1 MDEQFKRI
9 RHLAAASHF
18 RIALQNQELIRSIK
32 STQQELRDEVRRG
45 TEGLR
50 DKLENTIKELI
61 IGSLQTFEPQWLRK
75 FEDLIGE
82 HESLAADF
90 CKRIFVSRYGVFFVD
105 PGIPWDS
112 FRLLEVLSQSVNNP
126 SSQCLG

>member
-50 DKLENTIKELI
+50 NKLENTIKELI

-90 CKRIFVSRYGVFFVD
+90 CKRIFFFGRSWYIMRLFLLVR
-105 PGIPWDS
+105 S
-112 FRLLEVLSQSVNNP
+112 FISISQKSVQPVLG
-126 SSQCLG
+126 LM

>member
-45 TEGLR
+45 TKGLR
-50 DKLENTIKELI
+50 NELENTLKELI
-61 IGSLQTFEPQWLRK
+61 IGSLQIFEPQWLRK
-75 FEDLIGE
+75 FEDLINE
-82 HESLAADF
+82 HESVVAESSKYIFASRGGF
-90 CKRIFVSRYGVFFVD
+90 CLVD
-105 PGIPWDS
+105 LSLSWDS
-112 FRLLEVLSQSVNNP
+112 FQLVDV
-126 SSQCLG
+126 SSQ